1 MSASLRPV
9 SGEPREVLGLLE
21 TWLRDGGDPIV
32 VRTSGSTGE
41 PKDVVLSHSAVT
53 ASATAALERLGGPG
67 QWLLALP
74 VTAVGGLQVLVR
86 SILSNTAPVLLSDL
100 PDLSAALAAMTGER
114 RYASLVPTQLFRLA
128 EEGRLADLAG
138 LDAVLLGGAA
148 MPGDLLEQAQTAGVR
163 VVRTYG
169 MSETCGGCV
178 YDGVSLDGVRVRIDE
193 GGEVLLGGSVLFD
206 GYVDAEATSAV
217 LHDGWFS
224 TSDLG
229 ELDADGRLRV
239 LGRRDDVVISGGV
252 NISLPAVTE
261 ALRQHEGVRDV
272 AAVGVPDEEWG
283 TKVVAYLVPDDA
295 VCLDGLRL
303 DEVRDTVEAAGLP
316 RTWGPREVVLL
327 DALPLLPGGKVDR
340 RSLTRSARGAV
351 T

>member
-1 MSASLRPV
+1 MA
-9 SGEPREVLGLLE
+9 GEPRKVLALLE
-21 TWLRDGGDPIV
+21 SWLSDGGDPIV

-41 PKDVVLSHSAVT
+41 PKDVILSHDAVT
-53 ASATAALERLGGPG
+53 ASATAALARLGGPG

-86 SILSNTAPVLLSDL
+86 SVLSGTDPMLLAEH
-100 PDLSAALAAMTGER
+100 PDLSATVAAMTGER
-114 RYASLVPTQLFRLA
+114 RYVSLVPTQLFRLA
-128 EEGRLADLAG
+128 EEGRLADLAK

-148 MPGDLLEQAQTAGVR
+148 MPAALLDQARAAGVR

-178 YDGVSLDGVRVRIDE
+178 YDGVALDGVQVRIDDE
-193 GGEVLLGGSVLFD
+193 GQVLLGGPVLFD
-206 GYVDAEATSAV
+206 GYADSAATAGV
-217 LHDGWFS
+217 LRDGWFA

-229 ELDADGRLRV
+229 ALAADGRLRV
-239 LGRRDDVVISGGV
+239 LGRRDDVVISGGL

-272 AAVGVPDEEWG
+272 AAVGVPDDEWG
-283 TKVVAYLVPDDA
+283 TRVVAYLVPDDA

-316 RTWGPREVVLL
+316 RSWAPREVILIDV
-327 DALPLLPGGKVDR
+327 LPLLPGGKVDR
-340 RSLTRSARGAV
+340 QALQGRPTA
-351 T
+351 